1 MYLFFYSLCFVSN
14 SKWIHDKICNIETED
29 LQMNE
34 EMNSKIYKSIDEM
47 VEYLYKSK
55 KIIVDNE
62 DKHYFSERNYIS
74 IINPYKQFFSTG
86 RNNKGKLIY
95 KKEHNF
101 KELLKIVKIDDE
113 FSKLMYEKIG
123 LFEKKLKVIIF
134 DEMCLKYINCE
145 DCIKDKT
152 CTVYLDEIKNFLE
165 NGNPC
170 PRFCEN
176 YFYIYEKIAHNSTDK
191 KNDTYNLE
199 RKRDLLEHI
208 YQIGK
213 GEHIDGSKLE
223 EIEKCKN
230 KLVLHYLSK
239 NSKKV
244 PLWIVPNALTLGELQ
259 TLFLILDTAS
269 QKRIVATMKNF
280 DESKIDNKDIISFSG
295 HIELIRQMRNIINHY
310 EPLLPFLISE
320 MTNKKIEDSKLFI
333 TFNLLDDEIS
343 KIEIP
348 NLKANI
354 DVNSVNSKSKRI
366 LDFMFQTIKENNTN
380 SF

>member
-1 MYLFFYSLCFVSN
+1 
-14 SKWIHDKICNIETED
+14 
-29 LQMNE
+29 MNKE
-34 EMNSKIYKSIDEM
+34 IDIKIYKSIDEM

-62 DKHYFSERNYIS
+62 DKHYFTERNYIS

-86 RNNKGKLIY
+86 RNNRGELIY

-101 KELLKIVKIDDE
+101 KELLKIAKIDDE

-134 DEMCLKYINCE
+134 DEMCLKYVNCE
-145 DCIKDKT
+145 DCVKDKT
-152 CTVYLDEIKNFLE
+152 CTVYLDEIKEFLD
-165 NGNPC
+165 NGTIF
-170 PRFCEN
+170 PRFCRN
-176 YFYIYEKIAHNSTDK
+176 YFYIYEKSARNSINK

-223 EIEKCKN
+223 ETEKCKN

-244 PLWIVPNALTLGELQ
+244 PLWIIPNALTLGELQ
-259 TLFLILDTAS
+259 TLFLILDTTS
-269 QKRIVATMKNF
+269 QKRIVATMKNT
-280 DESKIDNKDIISFSG
+280 DELKIDNKDIISFSG

-310 EPLLPFLISE
+310 EPLLPFMISE
-320 MTNKKIEDSKLFI
+320 MTNKKIEDSKLFV
-333 TFNLLDDEIS
+333 TLNLLDEEIS
-343 KIEIP
+343 EIEFS
-348 NLKANI
+348 NLKTNI

-366 LDFMFQTIKENNTN
+366 LDFMLQNTKLE
-380 SF
+380 

>member
-1 MYLFFYSLCFVSN
+1 
-14 SKWIHDKICNIETED
+14 
-29 LQMNE
+29 MNE
-34 EMNSKIYKSIDEM
+34 KREIKTYKSIDEM

-55 KIIVDNE
+55 RIIVDDE

-74 IINPYKQFFSTG
+74 MINPYKQFFSTG

-101 KELLKIVKIDDE
+101 KELINIIKIDDE

-123 LFEKKLKVIIF
+123 LFEKKLKVVVF
-134 DEMCLKYINCE
+134 NEMCLKYVNCE
-145 DCIKDKT
+145 DCSKDKT
-152 CTVYLDEIKNFLE
+152 CTIYLKEIKDFLE
-165 NGNPC
+165 NGVTC
-170 PRFCEN
+170 PRFCGN
-176 YFYIYEKIAHNSTDK
+176 YFYIYEKIARNSTDK

-213 GEHIDGSKLE
+213 EEHINGSKLD

-239 NSKKV
+239 ETKKV
-244 PLWIVPNALTLGELQ
+244 PLWIIPNALTLGELQ
-259 TLFLILDTAS
+259 TLFLMLDTVS
-269 QKRIVATMKNF
+269 QKRIVAAMKN
-280 DESKIDNKDIISFSG
+280 SNKLKIDNKDIISFSG

-333 TFNLLDDEIS
+333 TLKLLDEQFS
-343 KIEIP
+343 KIEISD
-348 NLKANI
+348 LKANM

-366 LDFMFQTIKENNTN
+366 LDFMFQTIKENN
-380 SF
+380 SKFL

>member
-1 MYLFFYSLCFVSN
+1 
-14 SKWIHDKICNIETED
+14 
-29 LQMNE
+29 MNE

-86 RNNKGKLIY
+86 RNNKGELIY

-176 YFYIYEKIAHNSTDK
+176 YFYIYEKIARNSTDK

-320 MTNKKIEDSKLFI
+320 MTIKKIEDSKLFI
-333 TFNLLDDEIS
+333 TFSLLDDEIS
-343 KIEIP
+343 EIEIP

-380 SF
+380 SL